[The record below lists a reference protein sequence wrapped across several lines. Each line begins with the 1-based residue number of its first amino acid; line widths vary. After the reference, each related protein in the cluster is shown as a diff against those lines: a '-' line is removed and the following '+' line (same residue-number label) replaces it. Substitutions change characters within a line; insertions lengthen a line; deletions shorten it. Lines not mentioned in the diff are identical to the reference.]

1 MRLLHAKTFTFHEF
15 FDEVPP
21 YAILSHTWRDDEV
34 TLKDMV
40 KGRAKSKK
48 GFQKI
53 LYCAE
58 QALKDGYDYIW
69 VDTCCILKTS
79 SAELSEAINSMY
91 RWYKNSKVCYA
102 YLVDVEAADIST
114 YSGRDSRFRKS
125 RWFTRGWTL
134 QELLAPRDVRFY
146 TADWTFI
153 GSKNQ
158 ESMGAAIGEITD
170 IDTKYLDGN
179 NLDRIS
185 IAERMSWASRRET
198 SRLEDTA
205 YCLLGIFN
213 VNMPLLYGE
222 GEKAFIRLQ
231 EEIMK
236 RSDDRS
242 LFVWADD
249 AKKGDWWLDVRNCL
263 NWTRT

>member
-1 MRLLHAKTFTFHEF
+1 
-15 FDEVPP
+15 
-21 YAILSHTWRDDEV
+21 
-34 TLKDMV
+34 
-40 KGRAKSKK
+40 
-48 GFQKI
+48 
-53 LYCAE
+53 
-58 QALKDGYDYIW
+58 
-69 VDTCCILKTS
+69 
-79 SAELSEAINSMY
+79 
-91 RWYKNSKVCYA
+91 
-102 YLVDVEAADIST
+102 
-114 YSGRDSRFRKS
+114 
-125 RWFTRGWTL
+125 
-134 QELLAPRDVRFY
+134 
-146 TADWTFI
+146 
-153 GSKNQ
+153 
-158 ESMGAAIGEITD
+158 MGAAIGEITD

-263 NWTRT
+263 NWTRTYRSEKKTESGLLAPSPKCFKFRVKAGYASITMGMGPDYI